1 MDLEALIT
9 QLAKYGQVRLGQYG
23 TGHQGWHCSMELFIP
38 GEGVSMEVKSE
49 HSSAELSPMQ
59 AATQCAERLAA
70 VLEGL
75 KKAAP
80 LELPTLGSRR

>member
-1 MDLEALIT
+1 MDLESLLL
-9 QLAKYGQVRLGQYG
+9 QLAKYGQPRLGQYG
-23 TGHQGWHCSMELFIP
+23 TGSQGWHCSLNLFIP
-38 GEGVSMEVKSE
+38 GEGVSMEVKSD
-49 HSSAELSPMQ
+49 HSSAEMSPME

-80 LELPTLGSRR
+80 VELPALGTRR